1 MAYDLLGY
9 DVLGDE
15 DIEGQGDDVL
25 GAQVAAGGLRNARW
39 ARQLRKGAPG
49 APAIAEMM
57 LPLGLGSVTF
67 TSNGPTSLVLTAAPQ
82 LAFRGERILLSGFCV
97 EAQPVPPVGVAADP
111 VSLKSCCDPLCFL
124 AVADIKVGQ
133 RSQLVSAAPIPGPA
147 FAPTA
152 FGVRTFLDPCAP
164 GILVSVKVDYL
175 GPPLADGQSITVTG
189 VILGR
194 SAG

>member
-9 DVLGDE
+9 DVLGDD
-15 DIEGQGDDVL
+15 DIEGAGDDVL
-25 GAQVAAGGLRNARW
+25 GAQVNPGGLRNARW

-67 TSNGPTSLVLTAAPQ
+67 AFNGPTSLTLTAAPQ

-97 EAQPVPPVGVAADP
+97 EGNAPESVE
-111 VSLKSCCDPLCFL
+111 LKSCCDPLCFL
-124 AVADIKVGQ
+124 AVSDIKVGQ

-175 GPPLADGQSITVTG
+175 GPALTEGQSITVTG